1 MSVNGVELS
10 QMMRARCPE
19 CGWVSTVKGEDG
31 FYCKNP
37 KCDVRLIVGSGLIV
51 IKDKLTC

>member
-1 MSVNGVELS
+1 VNGVELS

-51 IKDKLTC
+51 IKES

>member
-1 MSVNGVELS
+1 MSGVELS
-10 QMMRARCPE
+10 QMMTARCPE
-19 CGWVSTVKGEDG
+19 CGWVSTHKNEHG

-51 IKDKLTC
+51 IKES